1 MAYSSN
7 IVFISLCA
15 LESSQLKQT
24 GLKYTKTGDTL
35 VMHHD
40 KTSRQI
46 SIDPVRAPPAVF
58 TVALEVDTSTQE
70 RALEEALERLVDED
84 GSLELR
90 TDVDTGETLLSGMGE
105 LHVEVA
111 VDRLTRSLGFPVHV
125 SRPRVAYQETATEK
139 YTNVS
144 TYDTCI
150 GNNHL
155 FARLQVEISPIE
167 ATSSTNSADNEH
179 QQEMS
184 RNRVHICG
192 FEQEKEEEEAVR
204 SGVMAGLER
213 GPLVSAA
220 VTGVEVRISRDEKG
234 ERPVKMESAALRACA
249 ARGVRDAV
257 QKAMP
262 ALLEPLMTVEIR
274 LLTSDAGAVASD
286 LAHPTRGG
294 EVRNLT
300 PSSDNEWTFLTGSA
314 PLSGVL
320 GWATRVRSLTRGRAD
335 LSLAF
340 ERYRKVDRGQQERIL
355 AALRGDAHNMT
366 VTNHDA
372 A

>member
-1 MAYSSN
+1 MN
-7 IVFISLCA
+7 
-15 LESSQLKQT
+15 QT

-46 SIDPVRAPPAVF
+46 FIDRVRAPPAVF

-70 RALEEALERLVDED
+70 RALEEALERLADED
-84 GSLELR
+84 GSLEWR

-139 YTNVS
+139 YTNIS
-144 TYDTCI
+144 TYDSCI

-155 FARLQVEISPIE
+155 FARLQVEVSPIE
-167 ATSSTNSADNEH
+167 AISSTNSADEYP
-179 QQEMS
+179 QGVS
-184 RNRVHICG
+184 TNRVHICG
-192 FEQEKEEEEAVR
+192 FEEEKEEEEAVR
-204 SGVMAGLER
+204 SGVIAGLER

-220 VTGVEVRISRDEKG
+220 VTGVEVRISREKEK
-234 ERPVKMESAALRACA
+234 ERPPKMETAALRACA
-249 ARGVRDAV
+249 ARGVREAI
-257 QKAMP
+257 QKAAP

-274 LLTSDAGAVASD
+274 LPTSDAGAVVSD
-286 LAHPTRGG
+286 LTHPTRGG
-294 EVRNLT
+294 EVHNLV
-300 PSSDNEWTFLTGSA
+300 PSNDNEWTFLTGST

-340 ERYRKVDRGQQERIL
+340 ECYRQVGRGQQERIL
-355 AALRGDAHNMT
+355 ASLRGDGHSIT
-366 VTNHDA
+366 SSNHDA